1 MKIITQFSNSNND
14 KSKCNQDMNGQIINN
29 NNYNK
34 KKINKLYSINICL
47 EDNKIINNSNNIKNN
62 INVYNNIKNNDISS
76 SNLPFKNLNIVNEL
90 NSQNSKNANN
100 ITLSNVKK
108 PKTLYIK
115 KNYFHI
121 NIIYVQYLLKI

>member
-1 MKIITQFSNSNND
+1 
-14 KSKCNQDMNGQIINN
+14 MNGQIINN